1 MLKFPTRQFLA
12 LFMPVAAVIIAVAFA
27 FMDMRSNAQIKEITT
42 AERANLR
49 QLGGYMSAEATTSV
63 NQLRALI
70 KEDAVIFAIDSP
82 SQDTMTALQSVFIT
96 MAGRSPSF
104 QQIRWID
111 ETGIER
117 IRVMRDAG
125 RLSVVEDKQLQDKSD
140 REYFNAAKTL
150 LTGEIYISDFDLNV
164 DPVHGDTLVSPAL
177 RVATPVFDRDR
188 TARGIIIINI
198 AMQYMLDALRIAQEA
213 SAGTSYT
220 LINSNGYGLST
231 PAQQDQ
237 IDFEPEYPS
246 SVFPEQHPLAW
257 EHISNSDTGTAE
269 LDDGLWI
276 WEKLATEDIIRRLAF
291 AGVDGNLEIPSLH
304 MGGLSLKLVAH
315 TTTRSL
321 QDLHQEARIM
331 TMLGAILLLL
341 AYAWGLVF
349 FLRGQSMKR
358 RADIEVARATARAE
372 HTERLK
378 ELEER
383 FRLLVE
389 ASSVGMVVVDT
400 EGNIIMNNSAAET
413 MLGYEKGGLEGV
425 HVDQLLPPDKRSLHA
440 RMRSGFMLNP
450 EAREMGRDR
459 KLEALTADGRRV
471 PVEVGLNPFRD
482 HGKQVVLASI
492 IDLSRR

>member
-1 MLKFPTRQFLA
+1 MLRFLHRQFLA
-12 LFMPVAAVIIAVAFA
+12 LFIPVAAVIIAVAFA
-27 FMDMRSNAQIKEITT
+27 FMDMRSNAQIKEMTT
-42 AERANLR
+42 AERANLQ
-49 QLGGYMSAEATTSV
+49 QLSGYMSAEATTSI

-70 KEDAVIFAIDSP
+70 REDEVIFAIDTPSP
-82 SQDTMTALQSVFIT
+82 GTMTTLQSVFMT

-117 IRVMRDAG
+117 VRVMRDAKG
-125 RLSVVEDKQLQDKSD
+125 IFVVEDKQLQDKSD
-140 REYFNAAKTL
+140 REYFNATKSL

-164 DPVHGDTLVSPAL
+164 GQERNAALARPTL
-177 RVATPVFDRDR
+177 RVATPVFDSSRR
-188 TARGIIIINI
+188 PRGILIINI
-198 AMQYMLDALRIAQEA
+198 AMQYMLDALRIVQETNT
-213 SAGTSYT
+213 GTSYT
-220 LINSNGYGLST
+220 VINSNGYGLST
-231 PAQQDQ
+231 PATQEQ
-237 IDFEPEYPS
+237 IGFEPEYPDIAFS
-246 SVFPEQHPLAW
+246 GQHPLAW
-257 EHISNSDTGTAE
+257 EHISSSDTGTAE

-276 WEKLATEDIIRRLAF
+276 WERLATEDIIRHLAF
-291 AGVDGNLEIPSLH
+291 AEAGGNLEVPSIH
-304 MGGLSLKLVAH
+304 MGGLSLKLAANIS
-315 TTTRSL
+315 TRSL
-321 QDLHQEARIM
+321 EELHQEARM
-331 TMLGAILLLL
+331 TTMLGAILLLL

-358 RADIEVARATARAE
+358 RADIEVARATAHAE
-372 HTERLK
+372 HIERLK

-389 ASSVGMVVVDT
+389 ASSVGMVVVDS
-400 EGNIIMNNSAAET
+400 EGNIIMNNSAAEN
-413 MLGYEKGGLEGV
+413 MLGYPKGGLEGL
-425 HVDQLLPPDKRSLHA
+425 HVDKLLPPDKRSQHA